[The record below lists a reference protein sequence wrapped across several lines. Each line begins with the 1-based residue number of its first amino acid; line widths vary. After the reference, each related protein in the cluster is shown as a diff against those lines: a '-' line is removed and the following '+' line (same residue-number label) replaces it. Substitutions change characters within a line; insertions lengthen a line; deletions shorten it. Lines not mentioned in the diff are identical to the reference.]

1 MPDRDRSPLALDAAV
16 DLTRTGDL
24 WLFRGRSAADHAIRA
39 VTNSPSTTSAW
50 PWCSTTCRR

>member
-1 MPDRDRSPLALDAAV
+1 MPDRSSLSLDAAV

>member
-1 MPDRDRSPLALDAAV
+1 MSNEAALSLDDAV

-39 VTNSPSTTSAW
+39 VTNARSTTSGW
-50 PWCSTTCRR
+50 RSCSTTCRR